1 MRRDGSPRIG
11 TAARR
16 AALRFAA
23 AVLLTGLVAGPAS
36 GSSAD
41 PVAGTAKKCKKKR
54 AHKRK
59 CKKPVADQ
67 PVAPAPPTAARISI
81 SPTSHDYG
89 AGPIFEN
96 SPPFPFTVSNAGGS
110 ASGTPVISYSGPNAN
125 RFSTVSTTCTSSL
138 APGGSCTINVIYNWG
153 PGSSSAALDVAA
165 TPGGTV
171 SAALSGAAG
180 VV

>member
-1 MRRDGSPRIG
+1 MI
-11 TAARR
+11 AVRR
-16 AALRFAA
+16 AALLLLAA
-23 AVLLTGLVAGPAS
+23 AVLLTGITAPSAS
-36 GSSAD
+36 GNPGR
-41 PVAGTAKKCKKKR
+41 PVAGASKKKCKKKR

-67 PVAPAPPTAARISI
+67 PVAPAAPTAARISI

-89 AGPIFEN
+89 SGPIFEN

-125 RFSTVSTTCTSSL
+125 RFSTSSTTCTSSL
-138 APGGSCTINVIYNWG
+138 APGGSCTINVIYNFG
-153 PGSSSAALDVAA
+153 PSSSSAALDVAA

-171 SAALSGAAG
+171 SAALSGAMG
-180 VV
+180 I